1 MSNKVKQKI
10 SPFQKAWQE
19 ANQLVYITQ
28 FEANMAGV
36 PEPPAEEIVVNYF
49 RLRDELETPNTVFHN
64 VIAEELSKLKEQE
77 KDHD

>member
-1 MSNKVKQKI
+1 MTNKVKQKI

-64 VIAEELSKLKEQE
+64 VLADEIAKLKEQE
-77 KDHD
+77 KDNE